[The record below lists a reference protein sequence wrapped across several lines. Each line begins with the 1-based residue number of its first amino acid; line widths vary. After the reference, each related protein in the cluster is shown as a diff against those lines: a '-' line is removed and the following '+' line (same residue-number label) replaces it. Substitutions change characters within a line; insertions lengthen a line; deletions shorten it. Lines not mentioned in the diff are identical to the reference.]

1 MKGACTVEDGMIF
14 LLLSISTLFLILHFV
29 MPREEARLDSRMS
42 NIAAFS
48 ENVSW
53 SNSSIGLF
61 VKEFEHVQQRGP
73 I

>member
-1 MKGACTVEDGMIF
+1 
-14 LLLSISTLFLILHFV
+14 
-29 MPREEARLDSRMS
+29 MS

-61 VKEFEHVQQRGP
+61 VKEFEHIQQRGP